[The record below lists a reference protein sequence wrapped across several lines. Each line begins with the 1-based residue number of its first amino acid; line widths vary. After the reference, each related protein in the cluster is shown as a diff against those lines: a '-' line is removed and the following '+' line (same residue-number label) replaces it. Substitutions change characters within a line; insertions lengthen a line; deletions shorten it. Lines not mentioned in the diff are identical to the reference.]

1 MSNRK
6 WAVLGAIACQM
17 SMIGQLAADSSYNL
31 TVTVSGATP
40 RTGQILTTLFNSSQS
55 YMNEPY
61 REEQAP
67 VDDAGRSTVV
77 FADLP
82 AADYAVSVIYDWD
95 SDGEL
100 DANFVGIPTEA
111 FGFSNN
117 ATAFFGP
124 PDWNASRFAF
134 RGDLTIE
141 IELDTTE

>member
-1 MSNRK
+1 MIDRK

-17 SMIGQLAADSSYNL
+17 SMIGQVAADSSYDL
-31 TVTVSGATP
+31 TVTVSGGTP
-40 RTGQILTTLFNSSQS
+40 RTGQILVTLFNSSEA
-55 YMNEPY
+55 YMNEPF

-77 FADLP
+77 FVDLS
-82 AADYAVSVIYDWD
+82 AAAYAVSVVYDWD

-100 DANFVGIPTEA
+100 DTNFVGIPTEA

-117 ATAFFGP
+117 VTAFFGP
-124 PDWNASRFAF
+124 PDWDAARFLLQ
-134 RGDLTIE
+134 GDLAIE